1 MAMNSRE
8 NSILRR
14 LRRKFWRL
22 HGGEFSREFDTTE
35 APLGWQE
42 APLWW
47 QEAPLGGQEAA
58 HTYFAPWRMP
68 LPRLAGALRVQKVQK
83 VQQFLVSVVRARIVR
98 QAMCVGG
105 SPPYGLLVSI
115 LSTDC

>member
-1 MAMNSRE
+1 MKRGSALVAGGSVH
-8 NSILRR
+8 
-14 LRRKFWRL
+14 RKRGSARWTGASAR
-22 HGGEFSREFDTTE
+22 
-35 APLGWQE
+35 W
-42 APLWW
+42 
-47 QEAPLGGQEAA
+47 QEAA
-58 HTYFAPWRMP
+58 HAHFAPWRMP